1 MATKP
6 KTQPNKDTTMATKI
20 QPLGQRVLVKR
31 TESEEKSAGGLFIPD
46 TAKEKPQEAKVVAL
60 GTGGKDEDG
69 KAIEFTV
76 KVGDL
81 VLISKYGGTEVKL
94 DGEEHLLINE
104 SDILG
109 ILKK

>member
-1 MATKP
+1 
-6 KTQPNKDTTMATKI
+6 MATKI

-31 TESEEKSAGGLFIPD
+31 IESEEKTAGGIYLPD

-76 KVGDL
+76 KVGDI
-81 VLISKYGGTEVKL
+81 VLISKYGGTEVKI
-94 DGEEHLLINE
+94 DGEEHLLVAE

>member
-1 MATKP
+1 MATKT
-6 KTQPNKDTTMATKI
+6 KTQPNNDTTMATKI

-31 TESEEKSAGGLFIPD
+31 TDSEEKSAGGLYIPD

-60 GTGGKDEDG
+60 GTGGKDDEG

-109 ILKK
+109 IIKK